1 MIVVAWIVLVL
12 VVVSLALMPWS
23 ILLDTQPREPKKTWV
38 IVVGRAGD
46 LALSLFLLALLWA
59 NLHGHLLW
67 R

>member
-1 MIVVAWIVLVL
+1 MIVTAWIVWALVII
-12 VVVSLALMPWS
+12 SLALMPWS
-23 ILLDTQPREPKKTWV
+23 VLQDTQPREPKKTWV

-67 R
+67 K